1 MSAIT
6 LKVNGQSHTLDVDTS
21 TPLLYV
27 LSDDLGLSGPK
38 FGCGLGQCGS
48 CTAIVNG
55 RAVRS
60 CMTPVKLVD
69 GAEITTL
76 EGLSAGGRLDPIQQ
90 AWIDEQVPQ
99 CGYCQNG
106 MMIKATELLN
116 KVPRPTEDQI
126 KSHMNTHLCRCGTY
140 TRITRAVKRAAA
152 TMAKG
157 A

>member
-1 MSAIT
+1 MSTIV
-6 LKVNGQSHTLDVDTS
+6 LKVNGASRTVNVEPL

-27 LSDDLGLSGPK
+27 LRNDLGLEGPK
-38 FGCGLGQCGS
+38 FGCGLGQCGA
-48 CTAIVNG
+48 CTVIING
-55 RAVRS
+55 VATRS
-60 CMTPVKLVD
+60 CVTQTSAVK
-69 GAEITTL
+69 GEITTL
-76 EGLSAGGRLDPIQQ
+76 EGLAVGGKLHPLQQ

-116 KVPRPTEDQI
+116 KVKRPTEDQI

-140 TRITRAVKRAAA
+140 PRITKAIKRASV